1 MAVSKVKCSGCL
13 SQVSIGLG
21 SEAARTRYLHN
32 ALGQRVFKSE
42 VQAQTLAPD
51 ATELGST
58 FVDWL
63 KQNFGWLYAQAQS
76 NTTLGDS

>member
-13 SQVSIGLG
+13 SQVSIRQG
-21 SEAARTRYLHN
+21 SESARTRYLHN
-32 ALGQRVFKSE
+32 ALGQSVFKSE
-42 VQAQTLAPD
+42 VQTLAPD

>member
-1 MAVSKVKCSGCL
+1 VL
-13 SQVSIGLG
+13 
-21 SEAARTRYLHN
+21 
-32 ALGQRVFKSE
+32 
-42 VQAQTLAPD
+42 PD

-76 NTTLGDS
+76 NTTLGDSTIYADSPLPE